1 MLGLIGKYQDLH
13 EDKVNFCT
21 VHPTTNERI
30 NLQPWYVPG
39 TKASTKGGPA
49 KEVVFRP
56 ASQEDFK
63 AILAAQG
70 NTKQPV
76 VGELPAH
83 IAKVKQEMYDKAIAE
98 WNKKGTAQVAEK

>member
-39 TKASTKGGPA
+39 TKASTKDRFF
-49 KEVVFRP
+49 EF
-56 ASQEDFK
+56 S
-63 AILAAQG
+63 
-70 NTKQPV
+70 
-76 VGELPAH
+76 
-83 IAKVKQEMYDKAIAE
+83 
-98 WNKKGTAQVAEK
+98 